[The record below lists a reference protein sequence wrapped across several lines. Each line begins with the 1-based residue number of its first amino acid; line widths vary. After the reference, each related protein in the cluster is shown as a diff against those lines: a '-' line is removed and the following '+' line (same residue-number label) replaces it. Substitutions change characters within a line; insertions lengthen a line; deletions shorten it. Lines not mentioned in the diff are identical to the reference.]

1 MEKNRYMQIHIVIH
15 LFDILTMN
23 LKTQMYQQ
31 NVNLL
36 VKNKSGITQLLL
48 KSVN

>member
-23 LKTQMYQQ
+23 LKTQMYQHD
-31 NVNLL
+31 VNLL
-36 VKNKSGITQLLL
+36 LKPKSGITQLLI
-48 KSVN
+48 KSVK